1 MRKNIFTLSTAAV
14 AFALMTGCVGGNA
27 AVKESTFVEDCEYRT
42 SIYAPISQQTLEGVC
57 ELKRWT
63 ASDGSLLL
71 LISVTDSIV
80 VKTSLHSE
88 EVLVQRLQSKPSKLV
103 NEEALWQEFQSKQSL
118 EELDR
123 QLDDAFK

>member
-14 AFALMTGCVGGNA
+14 AFALMTGCVGGTA
-27 AVKESTFVEDCEYRT
+27 AVKEPTFVEDCEYRT
-42 SIYAPISQQTLEGVC
+42 SIYAPISQQTLEDVC

-63 ASDGSLLL
+63 APDGSLLL
-71 LISVTDSIV
+71 LISVTDSAVIKES
-80 VKTSLHSE
+80 VKASL
-88 EVLVQRLQSKPSKLV
+88 R

-123 QLDDAFK
+123 QLEDAFK